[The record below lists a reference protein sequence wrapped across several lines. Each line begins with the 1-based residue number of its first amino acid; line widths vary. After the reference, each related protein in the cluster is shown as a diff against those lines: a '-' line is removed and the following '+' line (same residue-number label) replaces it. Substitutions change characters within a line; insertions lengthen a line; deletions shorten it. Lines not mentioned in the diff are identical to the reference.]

1 MRSSS
6 LWRFLF
12 YFGVSYTLNLFQVF
26 LIFFHFFASLIDVS
40 ILIVEH
46 MPIFLFSFFFFL
58 DYQHLI
64 L

>member
-46 MPIFLFSFFFFL
+46 MPIFLFSFFFF
-58 DYQHLI
+58 
-64 L
+64 